1 MATGVDG
8 DPTGRARRFGI
19 GGPEP
24 HAFIGH
30 PIKLGRGSAAML
42 TATLPPELAPT
53 DLVGQDVDDIGPL
66 SELRPERGK
75 LVVDGAETAG
85 ASA

>member
-1 MATGVDG
+1 
-8 DPTGRARRFGI
+8 
-19 GGPEP
+19 
-24 HAFIGH
+24 
-30 PIKLGRGSAAML
+30 ML